1 MKEAYVFIEN
11 GEIKSV
17 FDNFVKFRKT
27 SFHYILGF
35 LVNHNFFSSKLEGGK
50 KLKQDFTK
58 FYAKNSEKL
67 VYKNFSWECK
77 KFVLN
82 DLEEE
87 LVESNSN
94 KENEKK
100 EVYETKYTKISV
112 LKGTNNFKSL
122 NQKLAYVKL
131 SPLYGR

>member
-1 MKEAYVFIEN
+1 MKEAYVFFEN
-11 GEIKSV
+11 GELKSV

-27 SFHYILGF
+27 SFHYILGI
-35 LVNHNFFSSKLEGGK
+35 LVNRNFFTSKLDGGK
-50 KLKQDFTK
+50 KLKQEFTK

-67 VYKNFSWECK
+67 RYKDFFWECK
-77 KFVLN
+77 KVIIN

-87 LVESNSN
+87 ILEPSE
-94 KENEKK
+94 KETSKK
-100 EVYETKYTKISV
+100 ELYQTSYTEIKV

-131 SPLYGR
+131 SPLYNR